1 MALGDEIDEIFRRE
15 VKSLP
20 AYAKA
25 QAASGSGV
33 APPVEEMN
41 QLLMGLAVAAQRSFH
56 ALAGRIEAMEKRAT
70 PSHW

>member
-1 MALGDEIDEIFRRE
+1 MAMAVRDEIDEIFRRE

-25 QAASGSGV
+25 QAAGGSGV
-33 APPVEEMN
+33 APPVDEMN

-56 ALAGRIEAMEKRAT
+56 VLADRIEHMENV
-70 PSHW
+70 

>member
-20 AYAKA
+20 AYDKA
-25 QAASGSGV
+25 QAAGGSGV

-41 QLLMGLAVAAQRSFH
+41 QLLMGLVVATQRSIH
-56 ALAGRIEAMEKRAT
+56 ALADRIDEMEKRANS
-70 PSHW
+70 PR